1 MQQLATGLEPVMGQ
15 PAITRLEQMYVIA
28 KLEQGQYV
36 YYNQNT
42 KKFSPKDNHAS
53 KWTSIS
59 AAREALHKLEEK
71 QALKENLLNSLT
83 DEFQTQKAPV
93 VSDYSQKFIRRSQEE
108 VLAQVKE
115 TVLFLRHLGE
125 IASLLRK
132 EISEADGTVLQDLLH
147 TIELGDYRA
156 HEGLVLLKDL
166 RASRKKRRYYKDRQ
180 QAVNYLLT
188 KANTG
193 QVTTTSDKAQV
204 ALTKLGD
211 LQVERNYK
219 YRNSGL
225 QAKYAKLLGKQ
236 PVQSWVQLFTRLRK
250 R

>member
-1 MQQLATGLEPVMGQ
+1 MQQLATGIEPVMEQ
-15 PAITRLEQMYVIA
+15 PVITRLEQMYVIT

-42 KKFSPKDNHAS
+42 KKFSPKDQAFYAELERVSRFLAAS
-53 KWTSIS
+53 PY
-59 AAREALHKLEEK
+59 
-71 QALKENLLNSLT
+71 LL
-83 DEFQTQKAPV
+83 DEITAK
-93 VSDYSQKFIRRSQEE
+93 ISQE
-108 VLAQVKE
+108 
-115 TVLFLRHLGE
+115 
-125 IASLLRK
+125 
-132 EISEADGTVLQDLLH
+132 DGTVLQDLLH

-156 HEGLVLLKDL
+156 YEGLALLKDL

-188 KANTG
+188 KTNVG
-193 QVTTTSDKAQV
+193 QVNTTSDKAQV

-211 LQVERNYK
+211 LRAERNYN

-236 PVQSWVQLFTRLRK
+236 PVQRWVQLFRRLRK
-250 R
+250 RWEIRAKSA

>member
-15 PAITRLEQMYVIA
+15 PAITRLEQMYVIT

-42 KKFSPKDNHAS
+42 KKFSPKDQAFYAELERVSRFLAAS
-53 KWTSIS
+53 PY
-59 AAREALHKLEEK
+59 
-71 QALKENLLNSLT
+71 LL
-83 DEFQTQKAPV
+83 DEITAK
-93 VSDYSQKFIRRSQEE
+93 ISQE
-108 VLAQVKE
+108 
-115 TVLFLRHLGE
+115 
-125 IASLLRK
+125 
-132 EISEADGTVLQDLLH
+132 DGTVLQDLLH

-156 HEGLVLLKDL
+156 YEGLALLKDL
-166 RASRKKRRYYKDRQ
+166 RASRKKRRHYKDRQ

-204 ALTKLGD
+204 VLTKLGD
-211 LQVERNYK
+211 LQAERNYN

-250 R
+250 RWEIRAKSA

>member
-1 MQQLATGLEPVMGQ
+1 MQQLATGLKPVMGQ

-59 AAREALHKLEEK
+59 AVSPY
-71 QALKENLLNSLT
+71 LL
-83 DEFQTQKAPV
+83 DEITAK
-93 VSDYSQKFIRRSQEE
+93 ISQE
-108 VLAQVKE
+108 
-115 TVLFLRHLGE
+115 
-125 IASLLRK
+125 
-132 EISEADGTVLQDLLH
+132 DGTVLQDLLH

-156 HEGLVLLKDL
+156 YEGLALLKDL

-180 QAVNYLLT
+180 QAVNYLLAKT
-188 KANTG
+188 NAG

-211 LQVERNYK
+211 LQAERNYN

-250 R
+250 RWEIRAKSA

>member
-1 MQQLATGLEPVMGQ
+1 MQQLATGLKPVMGQ
-15 PAITRLEQMYVIA
+15 LAITRLEQMYVIA

-59 AAREALHKLEEK
+59 AASPY
-71 QALKENLLNSLT
+71 LL
-83 DEFQTQKAPV
+83 DEITAK
-93 VSDYSQKFIRRSQEE
+93 ISQE
-108 VLAQVKE
+108 
-115 TVLFLRHLGE
+115 
-125 IASLLRK
+125 
-132 EISEADGTVLQDLLH
+132 DGTVLQDLLH

-156 HEGLVLLKDL
+156 HEGLALLKEL

-211 LQVERNYK
+211 LRAERNYN

-236 PVQSWVQLFTRLRK
+236 PVQRWVQLFRCLRK
-250 R
+250 RWEIRAKSA

>member
-1 MQQLATGLEPVMGQ
+1 MQQLATGLKPVMGQ

-59 AAREALHKLEEK
+59 AVSPY
-71 QALKENLLNSLT
+71 LL
-83 DEFQTQKAPV
+83 DEITAK
-93 VSDYSQKFIRRSQEE
+93 ISQE
-108 VLAQVKE
+108 
-115 TVLFLRHLGE
+115 
-125 IASLLRK
+125 
-132 EISEADGTVLQDLLH
+132 DGTVLQDLLH

-156 HEGLVLLKDL
+156 HEGLALLKDL

-180 QAVNYLLT
+180 QTVNYLLT
-188 KANTG
+188 KTNAG
-193 QVTTTSDKAQV
+193 QVNTTSDKAQV

-236 PVQSWVQLFTRLRK
+236 PVQSRVQLFTRLRK
-250 R
+250 CWEIRAKSA

>member
-42 KKFSPKDNHAS
+42 KKFLPTDNHAS

-59 AAREALHKLEEK
+59 AVSPY
-71 QALKENLLNSLT
+71 LL
-83 DEFQTQKAPV
+83 DEITAK
-93 VSDYSQKFIRRSQEE
+93 ISQE
-108 VLAQVKE
+108 
-115 TVLFLRHLGE
+115 
-125 IASLLRK
+125 
-132 EISEADGTVLQDLLH
+132 DGTVLQDLLH

-156 HEGLVLLKDL
+156 YEGLALLKDL

-180 QAVNYLLT
+180 QAVNYLLAKT
-188 KANTG
+188 NTG

-204 ALTKLGD
+204 VLTKLGD
-211 LQVERNYK
+211 LQAERNYN

-236 PVQSWVQLFTRLRK
+236 PVQRWVQLFTRLRK
-250 R
+250 RWEIRAKSA

>member
-1 MQQLATGLEPVMGQ
+1 MQQLATGLKPVMGQ

-59 AAREALHKLEEK
+59 AVSPY
-71 QALKENLLNSLT
+71 LL
-83 DEFQTQKAPV
+83 DEITAK
-93 VSDYSQKFIRRSQEE
+93 ISQE
-108 VLAQVKE
+108 
-115 TVLFLRHLGE
+115 
-125 IASLLRK
+125 
-132 EISEADGTVLQDLLH
+132 DGTVLQDLLH

-156 HEGLVLLKDL
+156 YEGLALLKDL

-211 LQVERNYK
+211 LRAERNYN

-250 R
+250 RWEIRAKSA